1 MALTSYEDAH
11 RAWKQEVEHFE
22 IPAHD
27 EAMMAE
33 SWNNFTDRLCKDG
46 EFTNLQYHFCPAWDD
61 SMLVDDLEH
70 VLEGLGWSIGSTG
83 SQTHIEGKG
92 GDVYAYPL
100 EIKGGLEFTIYL
112 ANPEAGLT
120 DVAAAFL
127 AMAENEIAENILGR
141 DVFNDLDELV
151 LQFY

>member
-1 MALTSYEDAH
+1 MALTSYEEAH
-11 RAWKQEVEHFE
+11 RAWKEMVRHFE
-22 IPAHD
+22 LPTDD
-27 EAMMAE
+27 EPMMAE
-33 SWNNFTDRLCKDG
+33 SWNDYTDGLCKDG
-46 EFTNLQYHFCPAWDD
+46 SFNGLQYHHCPSDD
-61 SMLVDDLEH
+61 DTMPCNDFEH
-70 VLEGLGWSIGSTG
+70 VLEGLGWSIGEH
-83 SQTHIEGKG
+83 THIEGKG

-100 EIKGGLEFTIYL
+100 KIKEGLEFTVYL
-112 ANPEAGLT
+112 ASPEAVLT